1 MSHMSYFNWLH
12 TWNHIHWIKVVIY
25 CLYLTSDIPNAQYFL
40 CPPIHRYWII
50 SNSSTGRSVVILWF
64 FHHHDRFLHFFF
76 TVWLKMQQTSNIIK
90 LFINWVSIDLQTTVK
105 VQRNDAVQ
113 VNPTHLHNLTRHTYI
128 S

>member
-1 MSHMSYFNWLH
+1 
-12 TWNHIHWIKVVIY
+12 
-25 CLYLTSDIPNAQYFL
+25 
-40 CPPIHRYWII
+40 
-50 SNSSTGRSVVILWF
+50 
-64 FHHHDRFLHFFF
+64 
-76 TVWLKMQQTSNIIK
+76 MQQTSNIIK